1 MMNFLK
7 SWIGVIMAVLVG
19 TFLARLTG
27 GTPALFVAAL
37 LMLGFIPKADAA
49 VFIDAIS
56 PNFTHTYNG
65 DEVLDLF
72 FKPSVATEEVFNRYR
87 VMPNVVGKS
96 NIYLRGI
103 AEKILKKITTCSFN
117 SKGQLELTD
126 KTIETHPVGV
136 HLEQCERAFDGTV
149 FEKAWLNQGTDRT
162 DLTGTVVQELVEQYI
177 ADGLERDVPRGLWW
191 NKVGAADADYD
202 YGFNGWIQ
210 LFLADTAALGFV
222 LDISA
227 FETAGKLD
235 IDAAASIF
243 QALIEGQTAASRKF
257 GKENLRIY
265 VASSVLDNYKRT
277 LRASGTDFGA
287 TIQVNGIDRPAFDGY
302 QIIEIPSWD
311 VDMDD
316 AGNPT
321 VGDLNTTSNSLA
333 ILTTPENLIIGIDS
347 QNAAQ
352 GNDAVIWYSL
362 DNQSLRAVINFQ
374 YGCQIL
380 HESLFSVAL

>member
-1 MMNFLK
+1 
-7 SWIGVIMAVLVG
+7 MAVLVG
-19 TFLARLTG
+19 TFFAKLTG
-27 GTPALFVAAL
+27 GNAGVFIVVL
-37 LMLGFIPKADAA
+37 LMLGFVARPQLALFA
-49 VFIDAIS
+49 DAIS
-56 PNFTHTYNG
+56 PNFSHVYNG

-72 FKPSVATEEVFNRYR
+72 FKPTVATEEVFNRYR

-117 SKGQLELTD
+117 AKGQLEITD
-126 KTIETHPVGV
+126 KTIEVHPVAV

-162 DLTGTVVQELVEQYI
+162 DLTGTVVQELVEQFI

-202 YGFNGWIQ
+202 YGFNGWLQ
-210 LFLADTAALGFV
+210 LFLADTAAIGFV
-222 LDISA
+222 LDIST
-227 FETAGKLD
+227 FETANKLD
-235 IDAAASIF
+235 VDAAAAIF
-243 QALIEGQTAASRKF
+243 QELIEGQTAASRKF
-257 GKENLRIY
+257 GKDLLRLY
-265 VASSVLDNYKRT
+265 VSSSILDNYKRT

-321 VGDLNTTSNSLA
+321 VGDLNTTSNSLV

-347 QNAAQ
+347 QNAAG

-374 YGCQIL
+374 YGAQIL